1 MVESVHNLVANRLNQ
16 HRKYK
21 AFDYNLISSPFD
33 KLNKNMKG
41 FLRGELVLFASRPG
55 MGKTTLAI
63 QLALGFSKDYKV
75 LFNSLDNNKDW
86 MIDKVISQIQG
97 LGFNSVVTGDF
108 LKESFDLDTVNR
120 QLNTQNFDM
129 IFDVSDVDVLE
140 KKIEGSSY
148 DVLIVDWFQ
157 KLSIDNN
164 DSEKKLTDAIVR
176 LKKIA
181 EKNNIAVI
189 LTGFVGWQVEE
200 RGGDKRPILSDLRCP
215 EETEQFFDKVFMLYR
230 ADYYGVT
237 EDMNGNS
244 TKNLAELYLVRN
256 KSGDL
261 FSITLKV
268 DDNFSCFSQDE

>member
-16 HRKYK
+16 HRKYN

-41 FLRGELVLFASRPG
+41 FLRGELVLLASRPG

-63 QLALGFSKDYKV
+63 QLALGFSEYYKV

-97 LGFNSVVTGDF
+97 SGFNSVVTGDF
-108 LKESFDLDTVNR
+108 LKESFDFDTVIR

-157 KLSIDNN
+157 KLSIDND

-200 RGGDKRPILSDLRCP
+200 RGGDKRPVLSDLRCP

-230 ADYYGVT
+230 ADYYDIT

-261 FSITLKV
+261 FSIDLKV
-268 DDNFSCFSQDE
+268 DDNFSCFSQNE

>member
-1 MVESVHNLVANRLNQ
+1 MAESVQNLVANRLNQ
-16 HRKYK
+16 HRNYK
-21 AFDYNLISSPFD
+21 TSDYNRISSPFD

-41 FLRGELVLFASRPG
+41 FSRGELALFASRPG

-97 LGFNSVVTGDF
+97 LGFNNMVTGDF
-108 LKESFDLDTVNR
+108 SKESLDLDTVNR
-120 QLNTQNFDM
+120 QFNTQNFDM

-157 KLSIDNN
+157 KLSIDNE
-164 DSEKKLTDAIVR
+164 DSEKKITDAIIR
-176 LKKIA
+176 LKNIA

-230 ADYYGVT
+230 ADYYGIT
-237 EDMNGNS
+237 EDINGNS

>member
-1 MVESVHNLVANRLNQ
+1 MAESVQNLVANRLNQ
-16 HRKYK
+16 HRNYK
-21 AFDYNLISSPFD
+21 TSDYNRISSPFD

-41 FLRGELVLFASRPG
+41 FSRGELALFASRPG

-97 LGFNSVVTGDF
+97 SGFNSVVTGDF
-108 LKESFDLDTVNR
+108 LKESFDFDTVIR
-120 QLNTQNFDM
+120 QFNTQNFDM

-157 KLSIDNN
+157 KLSIDNE
-164 DSEKKLTDAIVR
+164 DSEKKITDAIIR

-230 ADYYGVT
+230 ADYYDIT

-261 FSITLKV
+261 FSINLKV

>member
-1 MVESVHNLVANRLNQ
+1 MVESIHNLVANRLNQ
-16 HRKYK
+16 HRNFKTSDYK
-21 AFDYNLISSPFD
+21 VISSPFD

-41 FLRGELVLFASRPG
+41 FLRGELVLLASRPG

-63 QLALGFSKDYKV
+63 QLALGFSEHYKV

-97 LGFNSVVTGDF
+97 SGFNSVVTGDF
-108 LKESFDLDTVNR
+108 LKESFDFDTVIR

-157 KLSIDNN
+157 KLSIDND

-230 ADYYGVT
+230 ADYYDIT

-261 FSITLKV
+261 FSINLKV

>member
-21 AFDYNLISSPFD
+21 TSDYKLISSPFD

-41 FLRGELVLFASRPG
+41 FLRGELALLASRPG

-63 QLALGFSKDYKV
+63 QLALGFSEHYKV

-97 LGFNSVVTGDF
+97 SGFNSLVTGDF
-108 LKESFDLDTVNR
+108 CKESFDSDTVVS
-120 QLNTQNFDM
+120 QLNTQNFDI
-129 IFDVSDVDVLE
+129 IFDVSDVEVLE

-157 KLSIDNN
+157 KLSIDNE
-164 DSEKKLTDAIVR
+164 DSEEKLTDAIVR

-230 ADYYGVT
+230 ADYYDIT

-261 FSITLKV
+261 FSINLKV